1 MKFCS
6 NEPSEAPCKSRR
18 ARLYV
23 PGTRY
28 GGNII
33 TPCEIPE
40 MLLGEKRGSLFFDLA
55 QRLLHGFLEIFV
67 LGTAGEKITGDRNN
81 QNVLAVA
88 CLLEN
93 LYPYDILELD
103 CALFRSGCDAL
114 EFDLPEGVANQLDGL
129 STS

>member
-33 TPCEIPE
+33 PPCEIPE

-67 LGTAGEKITGDRNN
+67 LGTAGEDEFAGDIAKLQETEIIKMFLLWRVCSKIFTPMTFWDWI
-81 QNVLAVA
+81 VPCSDLDAMPS
-88 CLLEN
+88 N
-93 LYPYDILELD
+93 L
-103 CALFRSGCDAL
+103 
-114 EFDLPEGVANQLDGL
+114 
-129 STS
+129 TS